1 MAFGPQTAASV
12 RMKTLLGQKY
22 LSLEPR
28 GGGQMKEG
36 TEIPLERTISS
47 YDIVNAFTDLAQ
59 TAERIDTGQLATSL
73 NVMAKEFKDSP
84 PHVRAALDGLTR
96 LSRTIASRDAELQR
110 LLASAN
116 SVSGTVAERNKALE
130 TLIKD
135 ADLLM
140 TELNARRDAIHTL
153 FTNTSAMAQQ
163 VTALVR
169 ENRAELKPALDQLTK
184 VLAVLQKHEK
194 DLGDTIAAMG
204 SVHPGSSPTARHR
217 ALVRHLHRQPD
228 RAVAPRERA
237 SDGPRRL
244 PPRPPRHRPGLPGRG
259 ALAVVALVA
268 GAYASGPATSGS
280 NVTGEFQRAVGLFP
294 GSDVRILGV
303 EVGQVTSVTPKGD
316 TRPRRGSST
325 TKKYAVPADAKAA
338 VVAPSLVSDR
348 YVQLF
353 PAYKGG
359 PEAGRPRADR
369 QGPHRGPVE
378 LDRISQSLDDLLVA
392 LGPEGANKEGAFS
405 RLLDTGARHLDGQ
418 GQNLH
423 DMNRDLSKALTTL
436 SGGRDDLFGTVK
448 NLQSF
453 TTMLATNDQ
462 QVRRLNHDLS
472 RASRCSSTASATT
485 SRRP

>member
-1 MAFGPQTAASV
+1 
-12 RMKTLLGQKY
+12 MKQ
-22 LSLEPR
+22 
-28 GGGQMKEG
+28 G

-194 DLGDTIAAMG
+194 DLGDTIAAM
-204 SVHPGSSPTARHR
+204 
-217 ALVRHLHRQPD
+217 
-228 RAVAPRERA
+228 APFTR
-237 SDGPRRL
+237 
-244 PPRPPRHRPGLPGRG
+244 
-259 ALAVVALVA
+259 VF
-268 GAYASGPATSGS
+268 S
-280 NVTGEFQRAVGLFP
+280 NVLGTGRWFDTYIANLTVPVGAP
-294 GSDVRILGV
+294 G
-303 EVGQVTSVTPKGD
+303 
-316 TRPRRGSST
+316 
-325 TKKYAVPADAKAA
+325 
-338 VVAPSLVSDR
+338 
-348 YVQLF
+348 
-353 PAYKGG
+353 
-359 PEAGRPRADR
+359 AG
-369 QGPHRGPVE
+369 
-378 LDRISQSLDDLLVA
+378 
-392 LGPEGANKEGAFS
+392 K
-405 RLLDTGARHLDGQ
+405 
-418 GQNLH
+418 
-423 DMNRDLSKALTTL
+423 
-436 SGGRDDLFGTVK
+436 
-448 NLQSF
+448 
-453 TTMLATNDQ
+453 
-462 QVRRLNHDLS
+462 
-472 RASRCSSTASATT
+472 
-485 SRRP
+485 